1 MELQTLF
8 LSYRS
13 IYFILKF
20 FLIPWRPAFGFNLT
34 LLAIQ
39 STGLRNP
46 AMARKHFMS
55 GVKDCVEY
63 SSKSQ
68 LLQ

>member
-1 MELQTLF
+1 MELKTLF
-8 LSYRS
+8 SELSVDLFYS
-13 IYFILKF
+13 QVFSH
-20 FLIPWRPAFGFNLT
+20 PWRPAFGFNLT

-46 AMARKHFMS
+46 AMARMHFMS